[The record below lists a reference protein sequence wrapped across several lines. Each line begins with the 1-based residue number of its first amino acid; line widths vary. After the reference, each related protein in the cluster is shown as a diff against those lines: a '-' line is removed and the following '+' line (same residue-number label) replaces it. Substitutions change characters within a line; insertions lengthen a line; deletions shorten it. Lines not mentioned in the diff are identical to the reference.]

1 MALAEDSAAVLEQFI
16 HDGEYFW
23 AQPANRNLIH
33 PTVANLPAEVAHL
46 FEEAQ
51 AKQDVIN
58 ECTKIIEAR
67 DTALQRFI
75 KQTGS
80 LTVNPKEEQYNKTIR
95 ENFAKAEALQE
106 EKVALIQKASSLVCV
121 IVPWTLKRRIEFSA
135 LLS

>member
-1 MALAEDSAAVLEQFI
+1 
-16 HDGEYFW
+16 
-23 AQPANRNLIH
+23 
-33 PTVANLPAEVAHL
+33 L

-106 EKVALIQKASSLVCV
+106 EKVALIQKASSLVRNTVVFYLKPPTRLLLLCLLKA
-121 IVPWTLKRRIEFSA
+121 ISEYITTLYYLITNRCAARSLRQAFGFQNKRFAE
-135 LLS
+135 